1 MKKIKSGGALSDK
14 DIKDIIA
21 ALKKYKHE
29 NIRLGE
35 LMPGMH
41 HARGAC
47 RGSKCRLMQVC
58 ICRVDFIMFE
68 KIQ

>member
-35 LMPGMH
+35 LMPGMYA
-41 HARGAC
+41 ARGAC
-47 RGSKCRLMQVC
+47 RDSKCRLMQVC

-68 KIQ
+68 KI